1 MTGPNAAEASFGA
14 GLCRAMKKAGIRGR
28 PAPVWMEGEALR
40 IAGARAGGMIVPLER
55 IERVR
60 IGFYEGKYG
69 KAYRSS
75 VWVAGEPRPIEI
87 QPMKPYR
94 GYCAVMR
101 RLAAE
106 VARRRG
112 IGAVERGIERGLAV
126 FNFAVLAGGF
136 LALVLAFAL
145 GGDPS
150 QWPLLLLAIVFAGL
164 ALYAWREMRR
174 KHLPRP
180 VTSLDALAVQL
191 PEAE

>member
-1 MTGPNAAEASFGA
+1 VIAPPAAEASFGA
-14 GLCRAMKKAGIRGR
+14 GLCRTMKKAGIRGR
-28 PAPVWMEGEALR
+28 PAPVWIEGEALR
-40 IAGARAGGMIVPLER
+40 IAGARAGGMVVPLDR

-69 KAYRSS
+69 KAYRAS
-75 VWVAGEPRPIEI
+75 VWLAAERRPIEI

-94 GYCAVMR
+94 DYSGVMR
-101 RLAAE
+101 RLADE

-136 LALVLAFAL
+136 LALVLVVAL
-145 GGDPS
+145 EGDPTL
-150 QWPLLLLAIVFAGL
+150 WPLLLVAIVFAAL

-180 VTSLDALAVQL
+180 VASLDELGVQL
-191 PEAE
+191 P